1 MINQV
6 MLVGRLTKNPEL
18 FLTENGKTGSFI
30 TLAVGRPY
38 KNVDGVYETDF
49 LDCTLWTG
57 IAENTAEYCKK
68 GDIVGVRGRLQ
79 SRIIE
84 NDDGSKYKRMEIV
97 ADKVTFLST
106 KKDESEELE
115 NLNSNDEVIT
125 EIPILEETDSSKK
138 KKEK

>member
-6 MLVGRLTKNPEL
+6 LLVGRLTRNPEL
-18 FLTENGKTGSFI
+18 FITENGGKGSFI
-30 TLAVGRPY
+30 TLAVGRPF
-38 KNVDGVYETDF
+38 KNIDGEYDTDF
-49 LDCTLWTG
+49 LDCTLWSA

-97 ADKVTFLST
+97 ADKVSFLTHADSQQDHLFAQEGDDDT
-106 KKDESEELE
+106 ITVLEDKDS
-115 NLNSNDEVIT
+115 
-125 EIPILEETDSSKK
+125 
-138 KKEK
+138 